1 MIKKIVIIGPE
12 STGKTTLCKELAKHF
27 NTICCPEYAREYLSQ
42 NGVNYNYADLL
53 RIAQGQLVME
63 DYCEHL
69 VNGELPVVNGESSTA
84 HDSLSTSSQLAAR
97 SSLLFIDT
105 NMYVMKVWYEY
116 VFDRCDQFVLDQ
128 IAQRHYD
135 LYLLCEIDLP
145 WVAEPMREYPDL
157 QQRSELYNMY
167 KDILVNQQTPW
178 VEIRGNNKERLQR
191 AVDAVE
197 QYFVQQ

>member
-12 STGKTTLCKELAKHF
+12 STGKTTLSEELAKHF
-27 NTICCPEYAREYLSQ
+27 NTIFCPEYAREYLLQ
-42 NGVNYNYADLL
+42 NGINYNYYDLL
-53 RIAQGQLVME
+53 KIAQGQLVME
-63 DYCEHL
+63 DYCEQR
-69 VNGELPVVNGESSTA
+69 VNGELTIA
-84 HDSLSTSSQLAAR
+84 HDSLSTGSKLEVP

-116 VFDRCDQFVLDQ
+116 VFNRCEQFVLDQ

-145 WVAEPMREYPDL
+145 WVAQPMREYPDR
-157 QQRSELYNMY
+157 QQRLELYDMY

-191 AVDAVE
+191 AVDAVQ
-197 QYFVQQ
+197 QYCVQQ

>member
-1 MIKKIVIIGPE
+1 
-12 STGKTTLCKELAKHF
+12 
-27 NTICCPEYAREYLSQ
+27 
-42 NGVNYNYADLL
+42 
-53 RIAQGQLVME
+53 
-63 DYCEHL
+63 
-69 VNGELPVVNGESSTA
+69 
-84 HDSLSTSSQLAAR
+84 
-97 SSLLFIDT
+97 
-105 NMYVMKVWYEY
+105 EY

>member
-12 STGKTTLCKELAKHF
+12 STGKTTLSEELAKHF
-27 NTICCPEYAREYLSQ
+27 NTIFCPEYAREYLLQ
-42 NGVNYNYADLL
+42 NGIRYNYSDLI
-53 RIAQGQLVME
+53 RIAQGQLAME
-63 DYCEHL
+63 DYCEQV
-69 VNGELPVVNGESSTA
+69 VNGELSTVSGEWSIA
-84 HDSLSTSSQLAAR
+84 HDSLSTGSKLEAR

-116 VFDRCDQFVLDQ
+116 VFNRCEQFVLDQ

-145 WVAEPMREYPDL
+145 WVAQPMREYPDR
-157 QQRSELYNMY
+157 QQRLELYDMY

-178 VEIRGNNKERLQR
+178 AEIRGNNKERLQR
-191 AVDAVE
+191 AVDAVQ
-197 QYFVQQ
+197 QYCIQQ